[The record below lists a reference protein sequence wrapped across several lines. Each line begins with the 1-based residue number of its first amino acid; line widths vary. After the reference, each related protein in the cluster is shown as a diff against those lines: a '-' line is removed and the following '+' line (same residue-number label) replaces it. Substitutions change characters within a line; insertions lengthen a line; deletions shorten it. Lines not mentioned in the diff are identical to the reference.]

1 MKTQNSIKNYE
12 IRVIGHLGKN
22 AAIWFEDFQIEYS
35 ATGET
40 ILRGPVIDQAALFG
54 ISHIHPRSGFNPD
67 AGSTG
72 GVNIENKRLI

>member
-35 ATGET
+35 DTGET
-40 ILRGPVIDQAALFG
+40 ILRGPIIDQAAL
-54 ISHIHPRSGFNPD
+54 H
-67 AGSTG
+67 
-72 GVNIENKRLI
+72 GVLNCIRDLGLTLTLVRQEE